1 MAKTTQNRCLE
12 SLGPNCRIDVGNP
25 QMGQNGSDVFNIHS
39 NTQNGDKCVIGQ
51 SEGGIT
57 HIYGDRT
64 IEIIGG
70 EHNPEGSVD
79 VFITGLKGTIV
90 INALENGDV
99 CVKGRNINLQAK
111 EDINITAGNNIT
123 IQAKNTLYLGPGKKG
138 YCKFTET
145 TKKPNWHAICGY
157 QENLL
162 GRAGLGLRA
171 ESLFNVA
178 AAAAAGGIG
187 GPLASA
193 AVSAVSQ
200 AGGSALSSLPS
211 GGVVSAA
218 TGAISA
224 ATGGGG
230 LGDIASSALGAATG
244 GGGLGDIASSA
255 LGAVGGGDIVGAVTK
270 GAGIVGAASN
280 VLGGGGLA
288 PGAVLS
294 NIGGQIVGDAL
305 PGSLVGTA
313 GEVLGNP
320 VGTASDLLGVPF
332 GGLSQD
338 AVGEAVDQ
346 ALEDARDNLP
356 IDPTDVLDF

>member
-79 VFITGLKGTIV
+79 IFITGLKGTIV

-178 AAAAAGGIG
+178 AAAATGGIG

-193 AVSAVSQ
+193 AVSA
-200 AGGSALSSLPS
+200 ATEMGASAVGSLP
-211 GGVVSAA
+211 GAGVVSAA
-218 TGAISA
+218 TGAI
-224 ATGGGG
+224 
-230 LGDIASSALGAATG
+230 TG

-255 LGAVGGGDIVGAVTK
+255 LGAVGGGDIVGAVSK
-270 GAGIVGAASN
+270 GAGIVGATN
-280 VLGGGGLA
+280 VLTGGGLA

-294 NIGGQIVGDAL
+294 NVAGQVVGDAL

-338 AVGEAVDQ
+338 QVGEAVDQ
-346 ALEDARDNLP
+346 ALEDAQNNVP

>member
-57 HIYGDRT
+57 HVYGDRT
-64 IEIIGG
+64 IEIVGG

-79 VFITGLKGTIV
+79 IFITGLKGSIV

-157 QENLL
+157 QENLI

-171 ESLFNVA
+171 SSLFNVA
-178 AAAAAGGIG
+178 AAAATGGIG
-187 GPLASA
+187 GPLATA
-193 AVSAVSQ
+193 AVSA
-200 AGGSALSSLPS
+200 ATEMGGSALGSLPS
-211 GGVVSAA
+211 GGLVSAA
-218 TGAISA
+218 TGAVSA
-224 ATGGGG
+224 VTGGGG
-230 LGDIASSALGAATG
+230 LGDIAST
-244 GGGLGDIASSA
+244 A
-255 LGAVGGGDIVGAVTK
+255 LGAVGGGDLVGAVSN
-270 GAGIVGAASN
+270 GVGIVGAASN

-294 NIGGQIVGDAL
+294 NIGGQVVGDTV
-305 PGSLVGTA
+305 GSLVGTA
-313 GEVLGNP
+313 GEVLGSP
-320 VGTASDLLGVPF
+320 APPASMAELDAELARAQAGDRS
-332 GGLSQD
+332 GLD
-338 AVGEAVDQ
+338 EA
-346 ALEDARDNLP
+346 
-356 IDPTDVLDF
+356 LDF

>member
-57 HIYGDRT
+57 HVYGDRT
-64 IEIIGG
+64 IEIVGG

-79 VFITGLKGTIV
+79 IFITGLHGSIV

-178 AAAAAGGIG
+178 AAAATGGIA
-187 GPLASA
+187 GPLATA
-193 AVSAVSQ
+193 AVSAATEMGVS
-200 AGGSALSSLPS
+200 AVSSLP
-211 GGVVSAA
+211 GAGVVSAV
-218 TGAISA
+218 TGAV
-224 ATGGGG
+224 TGGGG
-230 LGDIASSALGAATG
+230 LGDIASSV
-244 GGGLGDIASSA
+244 
-255 LGAVGGGDIVGAVTK
+255 VGGGDIVGAVTK
-270 GAGIVGAASN
+270 GAGIVGAN
-280 VLGGGGLA
+280 VLTGGGLA
-288 PGAVLS
+288 PGALLS
-294 NIGGQIVGDAL
+294 NVAGQVVGDAL

-320 VGTASDLLGVPF
+320 VGAATDLLGIADP
-332 GGLSQD
+332 GSNLSQAAQAAFGD
-338 AVGEAVDQ
+338 SVDQ
-346 ALEDARDNLP
+346 ALQDALDNVP

>member
-57 HIYGDRT
+57 HVYGDRT
-64 IEIIGG
+64 IEIVGG

-79 VFITGLKGTIV
+79 IFITGLKGSIV

-178 AAAAAGGIG
+178 AAAATGGIG
-187 GPLASA
+187 GPLATA
-193 AVSAVSQ
+193 AVSA
-200 AGGSALSSLPS
+200 ATEMGASAVGSLPG

-218 TGAISA
+218 TNVAGAI
-224 ATGGGG
+224 
-230 LGDIASSALGAATG
+230 TG

-280 VLGGGGLA
+280 VIGGGGLA

-320 VGTASDLLGVPF
+320 VGAASDLLGVPF
-332 GGLSQD
+332 GGLSED
-338 AVGEAVDQ
+338 EVGEAVDQ
-346 ALEDARDNLP
+346 ALEDARDNVP

>member
-57 HIYGDRT
+57 HVYGDRT
-64 IEIIGG
+64 IEIVGG

-79 VFITGLKGTIV
+79 IFITGLKGSIV

-99 CVKGRNINLQAK
+99 CIKGRNINLQAK

-178 AAAAAGGIG
+178 AAAATGGIG
-187 GPLASA
+187 GPLATA
-193 AVSAVSQ
+193 AVSA
-200 AGGSALSSLPS
+200 ATEMGASAVGSLPG

-218 TGAISA
+218 TNVAGAI
-224 ATGGGG
+224 
-230 LGDIASSALGAATG
+230 TG

-270 GAGIVGAASN
+270 GAGIVGAN
-280 VLGGGGLA
+280 VLTGGGLA

-294 NIGGQIVGDAL
+294 NVAGQVVGDL
-305 PGSLVGTA
+305 PDLVGTA

-320 VGTASDLLGVPF
+320 VGAATDLLGIADP
-332 GGLSQD
+332 GSNLSQAAQAAFGD
-338 AVGEAVDQ
+338 SVDQ
-346 ALEDARDNLP
+346 ALQDALDNVP

>member
-79 VFITGLKGTIV
+79 IFITGLKGTIV

-178 AAAAAGGIG
+178 AAAATGGIG

-193 AVSAVSQ
+193 AVSA
-200 AGGSALSSLPS
+200 ATEMGASAVGSLP
-211 GGVVSAA
+211 GAGVVSAV
-218 TGAISA
+218 
-224 ATGGGG
+224 
-230 LGDIASSALGAATG
+230 TG

-255 LGAVGGGDIVGAVTK
+255 LGAVGGGDLVGAVTK
-270 GAGIVGAASN
+270 GAGIVGATN
-280 VLGGGGLA
+280 VLTGATNVLTAGGLA
-288 PGAVLS
+288 PGALLS
-294 NIGGQIVGDAL
+294 NVSGQVVGDAL

-332 GGLSQD
+332 GGLSEDQ
-338 AVGEAVDQ
+338 VSESVDQ
-346 ALEDARDNLP
+346 ALEDARDNVP

>member
-57 HIYGDRT
+57 HVYGDRT
-64 IEIIGG
+64 IEIVGG

-79 VFITGLKGTIV
+79 IFITGLKGSIV

-157 QENLL
+157 QENLI

-178 AAAAAGGIG
+178 AAAVSGGIG
-187 GPLASA
+187 GPLATA
-193 AVSAVSQ
+193 AVSA
-200 AGGSALSSLPS
+200 ATEMGASAVGSLPG

-218 TGAISA
+218 TNVAGAI
-224 ATGGGG
+224 
-230 LGDIASSALGAATG
+230 TG

-280 VLGGGGLA
+280 VIGGGGLA

-320 VGTASDLLGVPF
+320 VGAASDLLGVPF
-332 GGLSQD
+332 GGLSED
-338 AVGEAVDQ
+338 EVGEAVDQ
-346 ALEDARDNLP
+346 ALEDARDNVP

>member
-57 HIYGDRT
+57 HVYGDRT
-64 IEIIGG
+64 IEIVGG

-79 VFITGLKGTIV
+79 IFITGLKGSIV

-157 QENLL
+157 QENLI

-178 AAAAAGGIG
+178 AAAVSGGIG
-187 GPLASA
+187 GPLATA
-193 AVSAVSQ
+193 AVSA
-200 AGGSALSSLPS
+200 ATEMGASAVGSLPG

-218 TGAISA
+218 TGA
-224 ATGGGG
+224 
-230 LGDIASSALGAATG
+230 LTG

-280 VLGGGGLA
+280 VIGGGGLA

-338 AVGEAVDQ
+338 QVGEAVDQ
-346 ALEDARDNLP
+346 ALEDARDNVP

>member
-57 HIYGDRT
+57 HVYGDRT
-64 IEIIGG
+64 IEIVGG

-79 VFITGLKGTIV
+79 IFITGLKGSIV

-157 QENLL
+157 QENLI

-178 AAAAAGGIG
+178 AAAVSGGIG
-187 GPLASA
+187 GPLATA
-193 AVSAVSQ
+193 AVSAATEMGVS
-200 AGGSALSSLPS
+200 AVSSLP
-211 GGVVSAA
+211 GAGVVSAV
-218 TGAISA
+218 
-224 ATGGGG
+224 TGGGG
-230 LGDIASSALGAATG
+230 LGDIAST
-244 GGGLGDIASSA
+244 A
-255 LGAVGGGDIVGAVTK
+255 LGAVGGGDLVGAVSN
-270 GAGIVGAASN
+270 GVGIVGAASN

-294 NIGGQIVGDAL
+294 NIGGQVVGDTV
-305 PGSLVGTA
+305 GSLVGTA
-313 GEVLGNP
+313 GEVLGSP
-320 VGTASDLLGVPF
+320 APPASMAELDAELARAQAGDRS
-332 GGLSQD
+332 GLD
-338 AVGEAVDQ
+338 EA
-346 ALEDARDNLP
+346 
-356 IDPTDVLDF
+356 LDF

>member
-57 HIYGDRT
+57 HVYGDRT
-64 IEIIGG
+64 IEIVGG

-79 VFITGLKGTIV
+79 IFITGLKGSIV

-157 QENLL
+157 QENLI

-178 AAAAAGGIG
+178 AAAVSGGIG
-187 GPLASA
+187 GPLATA
-193 AVSAVSQ
+193 AVSA
-200 AGGSALSSLPS
+200 ATEMGGSALGSLPG
-211 GGVVSAA
+211 GGVVSAV
-218 TGAISA
+218 
-224 ATGGGG
+224 
-230 LGDIASSALGAATG
+230 TG

-270 GAGIVGAASN
+270 GAGIVGAN
-280 VLGGGGLA
+280 VLTGGGLA
-288 PGAVLS
+288 PGAVIS
-294 NIGGQIVGDAL
+294 NVAGQVVGDNV
-305 PGSLVGTA
+305 GSLVGTA
-313 GEVLGNP
+313 GEVLGSP
-320 VGTASDLLGVPF
+320 APLASMAELDAELARAQAGDRS
-332 GGLSQD
+332 GLD
-338 AVGEAVDQ
+338 EA
-346 ALEDARDNLP
+346 
-356 IDPTDVLDF
+356 LDF

>member
-57 HIYGDRT
+57 HVYGDRT
-64 IEIIGG
+64 IEIVGG

-79 VFITGLKGTIV
+79 IFITGLKGSIV

-157 QENLL
+157 QENLI

-178 AAAAAGGIG
+178 AAAVSGGIG
-187 GPLASA
+187 GPLATA
-193 AVSAVSQ
+193 AVSA
-200 AGGSALSSLPS
+200 ATEMGASAVGSLPG

-218 TGAISA
+218 TNVAGAI
-224 ATGGGG
+224 
-230 LGDIASSALGAATG
+230 TG

-255 LGAVGGGDIVGAVTK
+255 LGAVGGGDLVGAVTK
-270 GAGIVGAASN
+270 GAGM
-280 VLGGGGLA
+280 
-288 PGAVLS
+288 
-294 NIGGQIVGDAL
+294 
-305 PGSLVGTA
+305 LVQ
-313 GEVLGNP
+313 LMY
-320 VGTASDLLGVPF
+320 
-332 GGLSQD
+332 
-338 AVGEAVDQ
+338 
-346 ALEDARDNLP
+346 
-356 IDPTDVLDF
+356 

>member
-178 AAAAAGGIG
+178 AASVTGGIG
-187 GPLASA
+187 GPLATA
-193 AVSAVSQ
+193 AVSAATEMGVS
-200 AGGSALSSLPS
+200 AVGSLP
-211 GGVVSAA
+211 GAGVVSAV
-218 TGAISA
+218 
-224 ATGGGG
+224 TGGGG
-230 LGDIASSALGAATG
+230 LGEF
-244 GGGLGDIASSA
+244 ASSA

-270 GAGIVGAASN
+270 GAGIVGAN
-280 VLGGGGLA
+280 VLTGGGLA
-288 PGAVLS
+288 PGALLS
-294 NIGGQIVGDAL
+294 NVAGQVVGDVL

-320 VGTASDLLGVPF
+320 VGAASDLLGVPF

-338 AVGEAVDQ
+338 QVGEAVDQ
-346 ALEDARDNLP
+346 ALEDAQNNVP

>member
-25 QMGQNGSDVFNIHS
+25 QMGQNGSDVFNIHA

-57 HIYGDRT
+57 HVYGDRT
-64 IEIIGG
+64 IEICGG

-79 VFITGLKGTIV
+79 IFITGLKGSIV

-157 QENLL
+157 QENLI

-171 ESLFNVA
+171 SSLFNVA
-178 AAAAAGGIG
+178 AAAATGGIG
-187 GPLASA
+187 GPLATA
-193 AVSAVSQ
+193 AVSA
-200 AGGSALSSLPS
+200 ATEMGASAVGSLPG
-211 GGVVSAA
+211 GGVVSAV
-218 TGAISA
+218 
-224 ATGGGG
+224 TGGGG
-230 LGDIASSALGAATG
+230 LGDIASSV
-244 GGGLGDIASSA
+244 
-255 LGAVGGGDIVGAVTK
+255 VGGGDLVGAVTK
-270 GAGIVGAASN
+270 GAGIVGATN
-280 VLGGGGLA
+280 VLTGGGLA
-288 PGAVLS
+288 PGAVVS
-294 NIGGQIVGDAL
+294 NVAGQVVGDNV
-305 PGSLVGTA
+305 GSLVGTA
-313 GEVLGNP
+313 GEVLGSP
-320 VGTASDLLGVPF
+320 APLASMAELDAELARAQAGDRS
-332 GGLSQD
+332 GLD
-338 AVGEAVDQ
+338 EA
-346 ALEDARDNLP
+346 
-356 IDPTDVLDF
+356 LDF

>member
-57 HIYGDRT
+57 HVYGDRT
-64 IEIIGG
+64 IEIVGG

-79 VFITGLKGTIV
+79 IFITGLKGSIV

-157 QENLL
+157 QENLI

-178 AAAAAGGIG
+178 AAAATGGIG
-187 GPLASA
+187 GPLATA
-193 AVSAVSQ
+193 AVSA
-200 AGGSALSSLPS
+200 ATEMGGSALGSLPG
-211 GGVVSAA
+211 GGVVSAV
-218 TGAISA
+218 
-224 ATGGGG
+224 
-230 LGDIASSALGAATG
+230 TG

-270 GAGIVGAASN
+270 GAGIVGAN
-280 VLGGGGLA
+280 VLTGGGLA
-288 PGAVLS
+288 PGAVIS
-294 NIGGQIVGDAL
+294 NVAGQVVGDNV
-305 PGSLVGTA
+305 GSLVGTA
-313 GEVLGNP
+313 GEVLGSP
-320 VGTASDLLGVPF
+320 APLASMAELDAELARAQAGDRS
-332 GGLSQD
+332 GLD
-338 AVGEAVDQ
+338 EA
-346 ALEDARDNLP
+346 
-356 IDPTDVLDF
+356 LDF